1 MLYEEMKLK
10 KSGMIVRVYDVT
22 DGMATIF
29 DPNLYQN
36 QNNGWKIIKISNL
49 IPMDFP
55 INNKDYVSKTK
66 KNKAKD
72 RMQLLMR
79 QQNFLTMFVLGK
91 ETE

>member
-79 QQNFLTMFVLGK
+79 Q
-91 ETE
+91 